1 VAPPPP
7 LSDLPDL
14 NDEDEVEAEHRFD
27 PRPLDESSPARII
40 ATMVGIVGIL
50 LLGSLFWSALGALFG
65 ALGTLPQSL
74 PAARPAPVLVVTA
87 VAATAPPA
95 LSVNA
100 QPTPTVSA
108 AVATPAPT
116 SEATATAQ
124 PTPRPTVVPTAEAGG
139 RAPWILLPQPAP
151 GTQVSPGQVTL
162 EARGRGDAAIKEI
175 RLELDGA
182 PLPVSLEQRGDS
194 IWRGFASARVSAGQH
209 NVRAVVVD
217 ENGRSGS
224 FRWSFD
230 AGP

>member
-1 VAPPPP
+1 VAPPP
-7 LSDLPDL
+7 LSDLHDL
-14 NDEDEVEAEHRFD
+14 DGEDDLETEHRFD

-74 PAARPAPVLVVTA
+74 PGPRPAPVLVVTVVPTPA
-87 VAATAPPA
+87 MTPAPA
-95 LSVNA
+95 LST
-100 QPTPTVSA
+100 PTPP
-108 AVATPAPT
+108 PAPT
-116 SEATATAQ
+116 TEPPGPTAQ
-124 PTPRPTVVPTAEAGG
+124 PTPQPTAAPTPEETG

-151 GTQVSPGQVTL
+151 GSRVPPGQITV
-162 EARGRGDAAIKEI
+162 EARGRGDATIKEI

-182 PLPVSLEQRGDS
+182 ALSVSFEQRGEN
-194 IWRGFASARVSAGQH
+194 IWRGSSTTRVSAGQH

-217 ENGRSGS
+217 EKGRSGS